1 MKKPII
7 IFALLLSMS
16 LLFAQDN
23 ILLVGFVYDKE
34 ANNAPMSMAAI
45 QIKNTQLG
53 GMTDD
58 NGYFEI
64 PVPKVNLKDS
74 LRVSFVG
81 YLTQA
86 VSVRDYKNGDTIRV
100 SLATST
106 ETKQE
111 VVVVAMNAK
120 GVLLKAITNMKTNLL
135 RDSLLSTG
143 FYRQYHKENGVYVR
157 LIEADVT
164 VAFNCKNIYEYSFH
178 ESVRT
183 NKVRRS
189 KNYETNG
196 DVHGDHLVDLLKENP
211 YSYNRSNFLDPKK
224 IDFYSPKFE
233 SEDTAQYVI
242 KLQYKE
248 SSSAKL
254 ENARVWVAK
263 ETYAITR
270 VEIEKFPNPYYVK
283 SRYANDSRWKL
294 VNEKNVIETEKIDG
308 KYMVSSITRSYNHHV
323 LNKMT
328 GNVDFIVEEA
338 FEMHFYD
345 FETEQVGAALQKNFG
360 AMTELYESKYKYDPA
375 YWKKYEPLEEHEIPA
390 QVFSDLEHN
399 TKLEVQF
406 IEAGK

>member
-1 MKKPII
+1 
-7 IFALLLSMS
+7 
-16 LLFAQDN
+16 
-23 ILLVGFVYDKE
+23 
-34 ANNAPMSMAAI
+34 MSMAAI

-74 LRVSFVG
+74 LRVFFVG

-183 NKVRRS
+183 NKIRS
-189 KNYETNG
+189 K
-196 DVHGDHLVDLLKENP
+196 
-211 YSYNRSNFLDPKK
+211 
-224 IDFYSPKFE
+224 
-233 SEDTAQYVI
+233 Q
-242 KLQYKE
+242 KL
-248 SSSAKL
+248 
-254 ENARVWVAK
+254 
-263 ETYAITR
+263 
-270 VEIEKFPNPYYVK
+270 
-283 SRYANDSRWKL
+283 
-294 VNEKNVIETEKIDG
+294 
-308 KYMVSSITRSYNHHV
+308 
-323 LNKMT
+323 
-328 GNVDFIVEEA
+328 
-338 FEMHFYD
+338 
-345 FETEQVGAALQKNFG
+345 
-360 AMTELYESKYKYDPA
+360 
-375 YWKKYEPLEEHEIPA
+375 
-390 QVFSDLEHN
+390 
-399 TKLEVQF
+399 
-406 IEAGK
+406 